1 MQFGDR
7 FAQYEAGRDRARFD
21 REWTRVVNKS
31 LHDVG
36 RGSGHLVGCHG
47 REDHGEL
54 DAGSDLDGPKHL
66 GADLSC

>member
-47 REDHGEL
+47 REDHGEWML
-54 DAGSDLDGPKHL
+54 DLIWMD
-66 GADLSC
+66 